1 MVTHSYNT
9 NRSTVSMILKNK
21 DKIMEHV
28 KSAVLMMKI
37 SKKHGKVREEVEKL
51 LSVWRQG
58 QHQRSVPLSLMLT
71 QEKAESLYEDLGKT
85 HDAE

>member
-1 MVTHSYNT
+1 MMETKVKRIERVDRGIRMVTHSYNT

-28 KSAVLMMKI
+28 KSAVLTMKM

-51 LSVWRQG
+51 LSV
-58 QHQRSVPLSLMLT
+58 
-71 QEKAESLYEDLGKT
+71 
-85 HDAE
+85 